1 MKNNHRVEIIYC
13 TKCKWLMRSAWIAQ
27 EILTTFDQELSE
39 VALLPCTDGIFEIR
53 VNKEI
58 VWSLRNEG
66 RFPDIKELKKL
77 LRDIIAPEK
86 LLGHT
91 DR

>member
-1 MKNNHRVEIIYC
+1 
-13 TKCKWLMRSAWIAQ
+13 MRSAWIAQ

-39 VALLPCTDGIFEIR
+39 VALIPCTDGIFEIR

-58 VWSLRNEG
+58 VWSLKNEG

>member
-1 MKNNHRVEIIYC
+1 
-13 TKCKWLMRSAWIAQ
+13 MRSTWIAQ
-27 EILTTFDQELSE
+27 EILTAFDEELAE
-39 VALLPCTDGIFEIR
+39 VALIPGTAGIFEIK
-53 VNKEI
+53 VNHKLI
-58 VWSLRNEG
+58 WSLKDEG

-77 LRDIIAPEK
+77 LRDKIAPGK